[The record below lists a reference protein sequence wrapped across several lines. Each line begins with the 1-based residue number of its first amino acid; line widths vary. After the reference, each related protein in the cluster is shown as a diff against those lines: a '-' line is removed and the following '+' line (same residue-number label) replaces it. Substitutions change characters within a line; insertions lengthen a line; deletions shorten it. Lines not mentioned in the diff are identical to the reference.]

1 MNSHQLEIF
10 LSLVEKDFFAETS
23 KKNVKVNLSKDE
35 RGVLNERRKN
45 NLFNKKSNLVMQL
58 HNKGN
63 KFVVVDKQ
71 IDQNK
76 A

>member
-35 RGVLNERRKN
+35 RDVLNERRKN
-45 NLFNKKSNLVMQL
+45 NLFNKKAIWSCNYR
-58 HNKGN
+58 
-63 KFVVVDKQ
+63 
-71 IDQNK
+71 IK
-76 A
+76 ATDLL